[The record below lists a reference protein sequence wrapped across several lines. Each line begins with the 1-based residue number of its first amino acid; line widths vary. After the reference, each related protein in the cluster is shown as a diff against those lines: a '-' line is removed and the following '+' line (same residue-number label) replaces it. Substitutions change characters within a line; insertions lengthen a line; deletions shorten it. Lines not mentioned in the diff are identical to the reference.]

1 MAKSLRRVRPA
12 SPSFSATRTVGLASR
27 EEETKTTRERRGL
40 WGRRETE
47 KAEER
52 GSLEEREREDGEGR
66 RRVWEVAL
74 AAAAMLMFE
83 RCLMK

>member
-1 MAKSLRRVRPA
+1 MAKSLRSLSPA

-27 EEETKTTRERRGL
+27 PEETKTTRERVVRRL
-40 WGRRETE
+40 GRRETE

-52 GSLEEREREDGEGR
+52 GSLDERESEGGEI

-74 AAAAMLMFE
+74 AAMFDV
-83 RCLMK
+83 